1 MGCRLQKLMFP
12 YEWLDSYEKLS
23 QVGPVSYED
32 FYSSLKPTITRD
44 EYKQFLKLFKEND
57 CTTMGDWL
65 RAYNVPFIEAFRKM
79 AGQYY
84 PDKIDVCKDA
94 VSIPGI
100 SMTYVLNK
108 SLKKNKGLK
117 LYSPGGVCYLCRDI
131 REELQHCSCNGA
143 LKCGGYCKECQ
154 LDMQALEK
162 CNCTKTAVYEL
173 LRTGMVGGPAYVF
186 PRYHEKDITRIRSH
200 IYGENGKL
208 IMVVIGYDAN
218 GLYLHCSGNVMPC
231 GKDTLIVNKKPFD
244 QKRIAKFSRDVLK
257 GKVFGFAQVDIEAPD
272 ELMTSLVRRHHCLLF
287 KRFLILAFLLISC
300 VLK

>member
-1 MGCRLQKLMFP
+1 MFP

-108 SLKKNKGLK
+108 SLEKK
-117 LYSPGGVCYLCRDI
+117 YLSYI
-131 REELQHCSCNGA
+131 HQGTFSIYVEI
-143 LKCGGYCKECQ
+143 Y
-154 LDMQALEK
+154 EK
-162 CNCTKTAVYEL
+162 SSSTVVV
-173 LRTGMVGGPAYVF
+173 MVP
-186 PRYHEKDITRIRSH
+186 
-200 IYGENGKL
+200 
-208 IMVVIGYDAN
+208 
-218 GLYLHCSGNVMPC
+218 
-231 GKDTLIVNKKPFD
+231 
-244 QKRIAKFSRDVLK
+244 
-257 GKVFGFAQVDIEAPD
+257 
-272 ELMTSLVRRHHCLLF
+272 
-287 KRFLILAFLLISC
+287 
-300 VLK
+300 